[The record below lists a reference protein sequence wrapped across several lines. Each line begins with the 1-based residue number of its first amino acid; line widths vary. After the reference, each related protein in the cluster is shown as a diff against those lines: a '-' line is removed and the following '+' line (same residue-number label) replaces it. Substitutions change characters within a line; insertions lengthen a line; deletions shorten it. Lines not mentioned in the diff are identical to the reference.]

1 MIKTTT
7 MGVHDLSWAANTAG
21 VLAERIVSY
30 LMDKRTRLLR
40 PRNVLRI
47 FMLIMCV
54 AASFA
59 FGQGDASST
68 AYQPQVQ
75 TNTPSAYSFNPESI
89 VQQISSRVA
98 GQLDAL
104 AANSSLQ
111 GFGRYL
117 TAFFL
122 AALMIWSAV
131 KTMASGK
138 GIGELI
144 GEWVPIFVSFG
155 LVTLFLDQ
163 SAGNLIV
170 STMDGIGSAIGGGN
184 MSTIDSAI
192 RTTAEP
198 IFKAIAAVSNQPR
211 VTAVSSDANIFPTLF
226 AGAVS
231 AIMGMIAKV
240 LTVFILI
247 MAGVLMVATT
257 IMGFISVKLV
267 LLLAPVMVPF
277 LMVRPMSWMFDSWLR
292 FLLGACMLK
301 IVVAFLLNVAAG
313 LLTAMSGLA
322 AQHYAE
328 AQGASPL
335 ETMQADIVLL
345 GMMLVFALLATL
357 LLLQAPS
364 IATGLLSGS
373 AGGTGF
379 QGIKGLTQSVGG
391 RVSSSVGS
399 RSAGAA
405 GGAVFQTAK
414 NRAASWM
421 GGSHARD
428 GKAKDM
434 RYRDPKAK
442 MAYDRAYRNNTP
454 AKPSGAD

>member
-1 MIKTTT
+1 MNRVTSSGSPGI
-7 MGVHDLSWAANTAG
+7 SWVANAAG
-21 VLAERIVSY
+21 ILAERIVSY
-30 LMDKRTRLLR
+30 LMDKRVRILR
-40 PRNVLRI
+40 PKNVFRG
-47 FMLIMCV
+47 FMLVMCV

-59 FGQGDASST
+59 FGQADTSST

-75 TNTPSAYSFNPESI
+75 TSTPSTYSFNPDTI
-89 VQQISSRVA
+89 IAQISSRVA
-98 GQLDAL
+98 GELDAL

-198 IFKAIAAVSNQPR
+198 IFKAIAAVSDQPR
-211 VTAVSSDANIFPTLF
+211 VTGASSSEGFLATMF

-231 AIMGMIAKV
+231 GLMGMIAKV
-240 LTVFILI
+240 ITVFILI

-277 LMVRPMSWMFDSWLR
+277 LMFRPMSWMFDSWLR

-301 IVVAFLLNVAAG
+301 IVVAFLLKVAAG

-328 AQGASPL
+328 AKGASPL

-345 GMMLVFALLATL
+345 GMMLVFALLAML
-357 LLLQAPS
+357 LLMQAPS

-391 RVSSSVGS
+391 RVSSTASTKA
-399 RSAGAA
+399 AGATGHWIGQKGSNIGA
-405 GGAVFQTAK
+405 GIMGGA
-414 NRAASWM
+414 
-421 GGSHARD
+421 HARA
-428 GKAKDM
+428 GKVKDM
-434 RYRDPKAK
+434 RYRNPEAK
-442 MAYDRAYRNNTP
+442 MAYDRAYRNNSQ
-454 AKPSGAD
+454 KPPEGT

>member
-1 MIKTTT
+1 MATPGI
-7 MGVHDLSWAANTAG
+7 SWAANAAG
-21 VLAERIVSY
+21 VLAERVACY
-30 LMDKRTRLLR
+30 VLEKRLRILR
-40 PRNVLRI
+40 PKNVMRV
-47 FMLIMCV
+47 FMLVMCI

-59 FGQGDASST
+59 FGQANTSGT

-75 TNTPSAYSFNPESI
+75 TNTPSTYSFNSDSI
-89 VQQISSRVA
+89 IQQISSRVA
-98 GQLDAL
+98 GELDAL

-138 GIGELI
+138 GVGELI
-144 GEWVPIFVSFG
+144 GEWVPVFVSFG

-211 VTAVSSDANIFPTLF
+211 VTAVSSDANIFSTLF

-231 AIMGMIAKV
+231 GLMGMIAKV
-240 LTVFILI
+240 ITVFILI
-247 MAGVLMVATT
+247 LAGVLMVATT

-277 LMVRPMSWMFDSWLR
+277 LMFRPMSWMFDSWLR

-301 IVVAFLLNVAAG
+301 IVVAFLLKVAAG

-328 AQGASPL
+328 AKGASPL

-345 GMMLVFALLATL
+345 GMMLVFALLAML

-421 GGSHARD
+421 GGNHARG

-454 AKPSGAD
+454 AKPAGAE

>member
-1 MIKTTT
+1 MATPGI
-7 MGVHDLSWAANTAG
+7 SWAANAAG
-21 VLAERIVSY
+21 VLAERVACY
-30 LMDKRTRLLR
+30 VLEKRLRILR
-40 PRNVLRI
+40 PKNVMRV
-47 FMLIMCV
+47 FMLVMCI

-59 FGQGDASST
+59 FGQANTSGT

-75 TNTPSAYSFNPESI
+75 TNTPSTYSFNSDSI
-89 VQQISSRVA
+89 IQQISSRVA
-98 GQLDAL
+98 GELDAL

-138 GIGELI
+138 GVGELI

-198 IFKAIAAVSNQPR
+198 IFKAIAAVSDQPR
-211 VTAVSSDANIFPTLF
+211 VTAASSSEGFVATMF

-231 AIMGMIAKV
+231 GLMGMIAKV
-240 LTVFILI
+240 ITVFILI

-277 LMVRPMSWMFDSWLR
+277 LMFRPMSWMFDSWLR

-301 IVVAFLLNVAAG
+301 IVVAFLLKVAAG

-328 AQGASPL
+328 AKGASPL

-345 GMMLVFALLATL
+345 GMMLVFALLAML

-391 RVSSSVGS
+391 RVSSTATSRGVG
-399 RSAGAA
+399 A
-405 GGAVFQTAK
+405 GGRWGGKKLSNFGAGL
-414 NRAASWM
+414 M
-421 GGSHARD
+421 GGSH
-428 GKAKDM
+428 GKAGKQKDM
-434 RYRDPKAK
+434 RYRNPEAK
-442 MAYDRAYRNNTP
+442 MAYDRAYRNNSP
-454 AKPSGAD
+454 KPPEKQP